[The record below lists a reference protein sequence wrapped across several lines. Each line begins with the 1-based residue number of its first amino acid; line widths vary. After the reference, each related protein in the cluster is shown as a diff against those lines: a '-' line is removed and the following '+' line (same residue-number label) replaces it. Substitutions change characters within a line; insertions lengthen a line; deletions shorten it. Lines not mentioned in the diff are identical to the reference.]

1 MLRVRPISLNR
12 LFHGIHAPAIGVM
25 PSNPRTRLRHP
36 ASSRAEPPFRRSEGS
51 PQYTHPTRVFAQ
63 YSIEAP
69 HPHRVRS
76 HPERSRS
83 SGGERD
89 LPNTHIQL
97 EYQRSI
103 PSKPRTRI
111 RHWRHP
117 ERSRSSGGAR
127 DLPNTHIQLECS
139 RSIPS
144 KPRTRIR
151 HWRHPERSRSSGGER
166 DLPTHIKVGA
176 FALYPIQSPRPA
188 SPRAEPLFRR
198 REGSP

>member
-1 MLRVRPISLNR
+1 MTKPNYTRCASSSPAET
-12 LFHGIHAPAIGVM
+12 AP
-25 PSNPRTRLRHP
+25 HP
-36 ASSRAEPPFRRSEGS
+36 PLASSRAEPLFRRSEGS

-103 PSKPRTRI
+103 PSKPRTLTA
-111 RHWRHP
+111 
-117 ERSRSSGGAR
+117 SGV
-127 DLPNTHIQLECS
+127 
-139 RSIPS
+139 IPS
-144 KPRTRIR
+144 GAALQAERGISLIHTSKSSISAVFHEIAAPLPAISPYS
-151 HWRHPERSRSSGGER
+151 HPISYNTDS
-166 DLPTHIKVGA
+166 LC
-176 FALYPIQSPRPA
+176 
-188 SPRAEPLFRR
+188 EPY
-198 REGSP
+198 SHPN